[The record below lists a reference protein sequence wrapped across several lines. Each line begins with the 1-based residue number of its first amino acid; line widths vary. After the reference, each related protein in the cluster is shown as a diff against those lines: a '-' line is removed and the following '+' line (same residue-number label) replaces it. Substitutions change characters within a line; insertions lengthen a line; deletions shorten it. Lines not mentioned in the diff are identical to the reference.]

1 MFIFAPRPMRV
12 SIANFE
18 KTSEF
23 QFSMLDFMTFGITP
37 SQNIE
42 ENSSYR
48 NN

>member
-1 MFIFAPRPMRV
+1 MCIDVYFRTPTD
-12 SIANFE
+12 ANFE
-18 KTSEF
+18 KTSKF